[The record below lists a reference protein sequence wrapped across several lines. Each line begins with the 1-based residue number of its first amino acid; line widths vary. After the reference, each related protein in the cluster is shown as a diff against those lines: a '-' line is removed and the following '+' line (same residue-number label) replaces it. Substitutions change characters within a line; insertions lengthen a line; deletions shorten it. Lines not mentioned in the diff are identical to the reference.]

1 MLRVTVIAHPSAR
14 TERLKLL
21 DDGTLGAWICA
32 RPVEGQA
39 NVAIERVVAAALGLR
54 PRQVKIVSGLTNR
67 RKILESVKG
76 QVVVESPPMAEAAF
90 KVYNLTDGVTYGP
103 VKSRRLGSS
112 LKMHLIFIFN
122 SRSRKT
128 VTRRLSWLH

>member
-21 DDGTLGAWICA
+21 DDGTLGAWIRA

-67 RKILESVKG
+67 RKILEVDL
-76 QVVVESPPMAEAAF
+76 PDLMALRERVMA
-90 KVYNLTDGVTYGP
+90 YGL
-103 VKSRRLGSS
+103 RDD
-112 LKMHLIFIFN
+112 
-122 SRSRKT
+122 
-128 VTRRLSWLH
+128 